1 MWIHS
6 VIEVVAAVIQ
16 RDGKYMIAR
25 RRHGKHLAG
34 YWEFPGG
41 KIEEGEMPEESL
53 QREMQEEFGVHA
65 EIGVHLGNN
74 VHDYGSKV
82 VRLMAYKA
90 TVEEDIHQSTDHD
103 LIDWVELSK
112 MSGYR
117 LAPADIPLLQY
128 VDRDA

>member
-1 MWIHS
+1 
-6 VIEVVAAVIQ
+6 VIEVVAAVMQ
-16 RDGKYMIAR
+16 KDGKYMIAR
-25 RRHGKHLAG
+25 RRPGKHLAG

-41 KIEEGEMPEESL
+41 KIEEGETPEESL

-65 EIGVHLGNN
+65 EIGDYLGDS
-74 VHDYGSKV
+74 VHDYGSKI

-103 LIDWVELSK
+103 LIEWVECSR
-112 MSGYR
+112 MSSYQ

-128 VDRDA
+128 IDHDA